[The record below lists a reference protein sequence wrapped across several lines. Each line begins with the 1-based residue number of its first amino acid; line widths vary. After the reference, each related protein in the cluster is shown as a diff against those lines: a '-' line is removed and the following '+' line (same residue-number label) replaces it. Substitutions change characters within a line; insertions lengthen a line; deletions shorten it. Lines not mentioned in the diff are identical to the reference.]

1 MLYKCKKSLSDSFLR
16 LVNFYSTTMNT
27 PTIISI
33 NPIVKT
39 IGQIHQ
45 ESISRESAIPRIVSN
60 LSVTPR
66 LKDTLNLLTGINT
79 PAMSGASGRIL
90 LLRFISAAAIITVS
104 ALLFATG
111 GEMLLSIPLAV
122 LGISLLLGLMTR
134 IISLTAMIYFIL
146 AGVQGM
152 LPLEPCCIFGFSA
165 LIFMIMGPGIYS
177 IDQCIRKAIWRS
189 YKRRAKRA
197 ALRASTSSRLRN
209 NGIDYRTYLRL

>member
-1 MLYKCKKSLSDSFLR
+1 MLYKCKKCLSDSFLR
-16 LVNFYSTTMNT
+16 LVNFYSMTMNT

-45 ESISRESAIPRIVSN
+45 ESIGSGRAIPRIVSN

-66 LKDTLNLLTGINT
+66 LKDTLNLLTGIST

-90 LLRFISAAAIITVS
+90 LLRFISAAIITVP

-111 GEMLLSIPLAV
+111 GELLLCIPLAV

-134 IISLTAMIYFIL
+134 LISLTAMIYFIL

-152 LPLEPCCIFGFSA
+152 LALEPCCIFGFSA

-197 ALRASTSSRLRN
+197 ALRASASSRLRN

>member
-1 MLYKCKKSLSDSFLR
+1 MLYKCKKCLSDSFLR
-16 LVNFYSTTMNT
+16 LVNFYTMTMNT

-45 ESISRESAIPRIVSN
+45 ESIGSGRAIPRIVSN

-66 LKDTLNLLTGINT
+66 LKDTLNLLTGIST

-90 LLRFISAAAIITVS
+90 LLRFISAVAIITVL
-104 ALLFATG
+104 ALVFATG

-152 LPLEPCCIFGFSA
+152 LALEPCCIFGFSA

-197 ALRASTSSRLRN
+197 ALRASASSRLRN